1 MRILTGYLAASGGR
15 ASIAG
20 HDVMSQP
27 TVGRQRR
34 QQLARVLVAAHGGTL
49 FGARESVGRGQ
60 RLIARF
66 PL

>member
-1 MRILTGYLAASGGR
+1 VWGRHSFTPIRRWLDRGGEPDELAR
-15 ASIAG
+15 
-20 HDVMSQP
+20 
-27 TVGRQRR
+27 T
-34 QQLARVLVAAHGGTL
+34 QLARVLVAAHGGTL